1 MRDWQYFI
9 VQHDTSKIM
18 KKKHPNFHYCI
29 LKGILRHL
37 RRIPYYL
44 VKPILWS
51 IGHTDTAKYWEAKR
65 AYKNVLK
72 HIKWADADYSEYN
85 IPIADIDSDNT
96 IWIYWKQGIENAPQI
111 VKKCIASVS
120 KYNKDYRV
128 IIVDS
133 KNIHSYVKFPKRI
146 EELHNKGMFSEA
158 HFSDLLRLQLLIL
171 YGGIWIDATVLVTAD
186 MPEIVRRSPFF
197 MFSVGNWWPSMKDPS
212 KCSSWFI
219 KSNSNNKLL
228 VKTRNFLF
236 EHWKHRISL
245 IHYFAFHYALS
256 ALCDTDIECQLI
268 WNDVPFISTLQPHYL
283 QFNFGRKY
291 DKASYDYTLSQCFVH
306 KCTYKYKPALLTQ
319 PQENFLQHLL
329 KDTP

>member
-44 VKPILWS
+44 IKPILWS
-51 IGHTDTAKYWEAKR
+51 IGHT
-65 AYKNVLK
+65 
-72 HIKWADADYSEYN
+72 
-85 IPIADIDSDNT
+85 
-96 IWIYWKQGIENAPQI
+96 
-111 VKKCIASVS
+111 
-120 KYNKDYRV
+120 
-128 IIVDS
+128 
-133 KNIHSYVKFPKRI
+133 
-146 EELHNKGMFSEA
+146 
-158 HFSDLLRLQLLIL
+158 
-171 YGGIWIDATVLVTAD
+171 
-186 MPEIVRRSPFF
+186 
-197 MFSVGNWWPSMKDPS
+197 
-212 KCSSWFI
+212 
-219 KSNSNNKLL
+219 
-228 VKTRNFLF
+228 
-236 EHWKHRISL
+236 
-245 IHYFAFHYALS
+245 
-256 ALCDTDIECQLI
+256 DTDIECQLI

-291 DKASYDYTLSQCFVH
+291 DIASYDYTLSQCFVH